1 MRLRLRLRG
10 TSAASSVLN
19 PQAGAA
25 GVLVPQAGAAG
36 VLVPQAGAAG
46 VLVPQAGAAGVLFP
60 RAGNTDDSSL
70 TRFPGAQR
78 HLIPHADS
86 PRSGIS
92 SLTLLP
98 DPKRRSVL
106 HATDG
111 ITVRPS
117 ARDIGPRR
125 DHCRG

>member
-1 MRLRLRLRG
+1 MRVEVEVKGG
-10 TSAASSVLN
+10 TSVASSVLN

-25 GVLVPQAGAAG
+25 GVLFPQAGAADVLFPQAGAADVLFPQAGAAG
-36 VLVPQAGAAG
+36 A
-46 VLVPQAGAAGVLFP
+46 
-60 RAGNTDDSSL
+60 SSL
-70 TRFPGAQR
+70 TLLTGAQR
-78 HLIPHADS
+78 LLIPHADL

-106 HATDG
+106 HATNG